1 MTKRLIFKVLGA
13 ALTLGIALPLIL
25 FFLVYNGFFGSVP
38 GEEEIIN
45 IENLEASIVYD
56 TKGESL
62 GKFYI
67 QDRTLVGIDE
77 ISPFLI
83 QALVATEDKRFY
95 SHHGTDFRSLLRV
108 AVKTVLLQ
116 KSSSGGGSTITL
128 QLAKNLFPRTPY
140 KFLYYPINKIR
151 EAIVAYRMEEYYSK
165 DEILVLY
172 LNTVSFGEDVYGV
185 ESASHRFFNCS
196 ANELKHEQAAVLVGM
211 LKATTSYNPVLHPE
225 ASLSRRNVV
234 LAQMVG
240 AEVLNEEEADS
251 LSALAIGIDYQP
263 KSKEVAPYVLA
274 KVRQKLARFVED
286 YNGKNEKK
294 INMLTD
300 GLKIYTTVDKQL
312 QEYAEKAMQDH
323 MYKLQEQF
331 DRHWYELDLWS
342 KHQKLLNREI
352 KKVANGRTPLEMQQ
366 KREIYTYQQEEDGFI
381 EMSPIDSIKYY
392 LQQLQA
398 GFLAINPHNGA
409 VKTWVGGI
417 DFQFFPY
424 DHVNYSAKRQVGS
437 TFKPIVYVAALEKG
451 ISPCN
456 YYKAEQASYNEKG
469 EEWTP
474 ANDDAK
480 YEGKYT
486 MEGALEGSVNTVSVK
501 ILQDVGIGN
510 TIDLAHE
517 LGISSTIPEVPSIA
531 LGTPSISLIEMVTAY
546 SSFVNGGYSISPY
559 MIERIEDSEGNIL
572 YEYKQAK
579 RDRVLSEKSS
589 RMMVHLLEGV
599 VDDGTGS
606 SVRTV
611 YNLHNAIGGKT
622 GTTQNNADGWFIAI
636 TPNLVAGTWVGGIYP
651 EISFT
656 ETRLGQGATMALPV
670 FGRFYTQLNSDAD
683 YNYYSQAKFK
693 PMNNEWSSELDCN
706 PFKEDF
712 KLFEWLFGKKKD
724 KAEDDNVKEEE
735 KKKDKDKDKN
745 GLFQKLKKLF
755 KKN

>member
-1 MTKRLIFKVLGA
+1 MIKKLIIKGLGVA
-13 ALTLGIALPLIL
+13 ITLGVALPLIL
-25 FFLVYNGFFGSVP
+25 FLLVYNGFFGKVP
-38 GEEEIIN
+38 GEDEIKN

-56 TKGESL
+56 TNGEPI

-67 QDRTLVGIDE
+67 QDRTLVGINE

-83 QALVATEDKRFY
+83 KALVATEDKRFY

-128 QLAKNLFPRTPY
+128 QLAKNLFPRNSY

-165 DEILVLY
+165 DEILGLY
-172 LNTVSFGEDVYGV
+172 LNTISFGEDVYGV
-185 ESASHRFFNCS
+185 ESASLRFFNSS
-196 ANELKHEQAAVLVGM
+196 AVALRPEQAAVLVGM

-225 ASLSRRNVV
+225 VSLSRRNVV
-234 LAQMVG
+234 LAQMVK
-240 AEVLNEEEADS
+240 AEVLIEEEADS
-251 LSALAIGIDYQP
+251 LSTLVIGIDYQA
-263 KSKEVAPYVLA
+263 KSKGLAPYLLA
-274 KVRQKLARFVED
+274 QVRQKLERFIKD
-286 YNGKNEKK
+286 YNSKNEAK

-300 GLKIYTTVDKQL
+300 GLKIYTTLDKQL
-312 QEYAEKAMQDH
+312 QEYAEAAMHEH
-323 MYKLQEQF
+323 MAKLQTVF
-331 DRHWYELDLWS
+331 DQHWYDQDLWS

-352 KKVANGRTPLEMQQ
+352 KKVANGRSPLQMQQ
-366 KREIYTYQQEEDGFI
+366 KREIYIYQQKEDGFR

-398 GFLAINPHNGA
+398 GFLAIHPQNGA
-409 VKTWVGGI
+409 VKAWVGGI

-437 TFKPIVYVAALEKG
+437 TFKPIVYAAALENG

-456 YYKAEQASYNEKG
+456 YYKAEQASYNEQG

-474 ANDDAK
+474 ANDDAR

-501 ILQDVGIGN
+501 ILQDAGIAN
-510 TIDLAHE
+510 TIDLAHKM
-517 LGISSTIPEVPSIA
+517 GISSTIPQVPSIA

-546 SSFVNGGYSISPY
+546 SSFVNGGYSVSPY
-559 MIERIEDSEGNIL
+559 MIERIEDRKGNIL
-572 YEYKQAK
+572 YEYRQAK
-579 RDRVLSEKSS
+579 RERVLTEKTSHI
-589 RMMVHLLEGV
+589 MVHLLKGV
-599 VDDGTGS
+599 VDNGTGR

-611 YNLHNAIGGKT
+611 YKLKNAIGGKT

-636 TPNLVAGTWVGGIYP
+636 TPELVTGTWVGGIYP

-670 FGRFYTQLNSDAD
+670 FAKFYTQLNAD
-683 YNYYSQAKFK
+683 NAYNNYSQAKFK
-693 PMNNEWSSELDCN
+693 PMNNEWTAELDCN

-712 KLFEWLFGKKKD
+712 KLFEWLFGKKKAGE
-724 KAEDDNVKEEE
+724 KGEKVELKEKE
-735 KKKDKDKDKN
+735 KEKN

>member
-1 MTKRLIFKVLGA
+1 MIKRLIIKVLGVIV
-13 ALTLGIALPLIL
+13 TLGVALPLIL
-25 FFLVYNGFFGSVP
+25 FLLVYNGFFGTVP
-38 GEEEIIN
+38 GEDEIRN

-56 TKGESL
+56 TNGEPL

-67 QDRTLVGIDE
+67 QDRTLVGINE

-83 QALVATEDKRFY
+83 KALIATEDKRFY

-128 QLAKNLFPRTPY
+128 QLAKNLFPRNSY

-165 DEILVLY
+165 DKILVLY

-185 ESASHRFFNCS
+185 ESASQRFFNSS
-196 ANELKHEQAAVLVGM
+196 AMGLRPEQAAVLVGI

-225 ASLSRRNVV
+225 ASLLRRNVV
-234 LAQMVG
+234 LAQMVK
-240 AEVLNEEEADS
+240 AEALSEEEEDS
-251 LSALAIGIDYQP
+251 LSALVIGIDYQA
-263 KSKEVAPYVLA
+263 KSKELAPYLLA
-274 KVRQKLARFVED
+274 QVRQKLGRFVED
-286 YNGKNEKK
+286 YNSKNEAK

-312 QEYAEKAMQDH
+312 QEYAEAAMLEH
-323 MYKLQEQF
+323 MVKLQEVF
-331 DRHWYELDLWS
+331 DRHWYENDLWS

-366 KREIYTYQQEEDGFI
+366 KRQIYIYQPKEDGFVK
-381 EMSPIDSIKYY
+381 MSPIDSIKYY

-398 GFLAINPHNGA
+398 GFIAIQAQNGA

-437 TFKPIVYVAALEKG
+437 TFKPIVYAAAIEKG

-474 ANDDAK
+474 ANDDAR

-486 MEGALEGSVNTVSVK
+486 MEGALEGSINTVSVK
-501 ILQDVGIGN
+501 ILQDVGIAN
-510 TIDLAHE
+510 TIALAHE
-517 LGISSTIPEVPSIA
+517 MGISSTIPEVPSIA

-546 SSFVNGGYSISPY
+546 SGFVNGGYSVSPY
-559 MIERIEDSEGNIL
+559 VIERIEDREGNIL

-579 RDRVLSEKSS
+579 RERILSEKTS

-599 VDDGTGS
+599 VDDGTGR

-611 YNLHNAIGGKT
+611 YKLNNAIGGKT

-636 TPNLVAGTWVGGIYP
+636 TPKLVSGTWVGGIYP
-651 EISFT
+651 EVSFT

-670 FGRFYTQLNSDAD
+670 FAKFYTQLNAD
-683 YNYYSQAKFK
+683 KTYNNYSQAKFK
-693 PMNNEWSSELDCN
+693 PMKNEWSSELDCN

-712 KLFEWLFGKKKD
+712 KLFQWLFGKKNEGTKD
-724 KAEDDNVKEEE
+724 EQVEVKEKEKE
-735 KKKDKDKDKN
+735 KK

>member
-1 MTKRLIFKVLGA
+1 MIKRLIIKVLGVVV
-13 ALTLGIALPLIL
+13 TLGVALPLIL
-25 FFLVYNGFFGSVP
+25 FLLVYNGFFGKVP
-38 GEEEIIN
+38 GEEEIKN

-56 TKGESL
+56 TNGESL

-67 QDRTLVGIDE
+67 QDRTLVGINE

-95 SHHGTDFRSLLRV
+95 NHHGTDFRSLLRV

-128 QLAKNLFPRTPY
+128 QLAKNLFPRNSY

-165 DEILVLY
+165 DEILALY

-185 ESASHRFFNCS
+185 ESASHRFFNSS
-196 ANELKHEQAAVLVGM
+196 AAELKSEQAAVLVGM

-234 LAQMVG
+234 LAQMVK
-240 AEVLNEEEADS
+240 AEVLSEEEADS
-251 LSALAIGIDYQP
+251 LSTLDISIDYQA
-263 KSKEVAPYVLA
+263 KSKELAPYLLA
-274 KVRQKLARFVED
+274 QVKQKLVRFVED
-286 YNGKNEKK
+286 YNSKNEAK

-300 GLKIYTTVDKQL
+300 GLKIYTTVDMQL
-312 QEYAEKAMQDH
+312 QEYAEAAMLEH
-323 MYKLQEQF
+323 MVKLQEVF
-331 DRHWYELDLWS
+331 DRHWYDNDLWS
-342 KHQKLLNREI
+342 KNQKLLIREI

-366 KREIYTYQQEEDGFI
+366 KRKIYIYQPKEDGFV

-398 GFLAINPHNGA
+398 GFIAIHPQNGA

-437 TFKPIVYVAALEKG
+437 TFKPIVYAAALEKG

-456 YYKAEQASYNEKG
+456 YYKAEQTSYNEKG

-474 ANDDAK
+474 ANDDAR

-486 MEGALEGSVNTVSVK
+486 MEGALEGSINTVSVK

-510 TIDLAHE
+510 TIALAHE
-517 LGISSTIPEVPSIA
+517 MGISSTIPQVPSIA

-546 SSFVNGGYSISPY
+546 SSFVNGGYSVSPY
-559 MIERIEDSEGNIL
+559 MIERIEDRNGNVL
-572 YEYKQAK
+572 YEYKPAK
-579 RDRVLSEKSS
+579 RKRVLTEKTSS
-589 RMMVHLLEGV
+589 IMVHLLEGV
-599 VDDGTGS
+599 VDDGTGR

-611 YNLHNAIGGKT
+611 YKLNNAIGGKT

-636 TPNLVAGTWVGGIYP
+636 TPELVTGTWVGGIYP

-670 FGRFYTQLNSDAD
+670 FAKFYTQLNSDKA
-683 YNYYSQAKFK
+683 YNNYSQAKFK
-693 PMNNEWSSELDCN
+693 PMKNEWTAELNCN

-712 KLFEWLFGKKKD
+712 KLFEWLFGKKKAGVEGE
-724 KAEDDNVKEEE
+724 KIEAKEKEKE
-735 KKKDKDKDKN
+735 KK